1 MPTKLSK
8 TENPF
13 KHILGF
19 KTDLFVQSF
28 IDLITED
35 LLQTRCCVQH
45 SDNMTKTK
53 PPLREHV
60 KGLMAACIGWSVE
73 EEKGTHIEC
82 LRDGGKFRSNVGHW

>member
-1 MPTKLSK
+1 MKLSK

-19 KTDLFVQSF
+19 RTDLFVPSF

-60 KGLMAACIGWSVE
+60 KGLMGTCIGRSVE
-73 EEKGTHIEC
+73 EEKGTHSASETEVDFGQI
-82 LRDGGKFRSNVGHW
+82 LFISKH